1 MICILVPQEHLL
13 AVPSLCLSAAK
24 QSCESIAC
32 SVDPAEKDISP
43 VARFQSCCG
52 MQSQPLTCHKFPSH
66 ARFPRHS
73 MRLSALVVEL
83 QDQVNRPWPPVLP
96 SSPDL
101 DGPSN
106 LWAISNSLIP
116 WLICTSSSPKT
127 KENKAKG
134 CREAEASEPMETR
147 KRKMN

>member
-52 MQSQPLTCHKFPSH
+52 MQSQPLTCHQ
-66 ARFPRHS
+66 FPRQS
-73 MRLSALVVEL
+73 GLCLSAPFAEH
-83 QDQVNRPWPPVLP
+83 QEQVTRPWPPVLP